1 MHPIPQIGHARH
13 QTLHLRLQQHPA
25 PTLNIVPSPPPSGE
39 FACRRVLGQGRVAR
53 FCRRGVESLH
63 VMAVV

>member
-13 QTLHLRLQQHPA
+13 QTLHPSGEQHTA

-39 FACRRVLGQGRVAR
+39 FACCRVLGQGRWRAFAAEASSR
-53 FCRRGVESLH
+53 ST
-63 VMAVV
+63 